1 MSWHTSGSFTHGGHT
16 YTVGNSY
23 PISKSITV
31 YGSGTGSGAYTT
43 KSGITL
49 TITGYYDQSS
59 TYPYPIRVKLSDP
72 AYVRFTNS
80 STLYGAITSYTVSFN
95 ANGGSSPPSAQTKK
109 YGFTLTLTTSKPSRT
124 GYTFSRWNTKSD
136 NTGIGY
142 SSGGSYTSNSSA
154 TLYAIWTANKYT
166 VTLNANGGS
175 GGTGSV
181 SATYA
186 ANMPSATMPTRSGY
200 KFAGYY
206 DTSAE
211 TGGTQYYT
219 ATGTSART
227 WNKTAATTLYAR
239 WTASSA
245 TISFEGNGATD
256 GEMADQTVNQTVATP
271 LQKNSFIKTGYHLIG
286 WAESSEGE
294 IIYQDQGLI
303 TIPAGTTE
311 KTLYAIWQIN
321 NYYINYIGND
331 NDYGL
336 MSKQICTYNSP
347 INLYPNIYRKRK
359 KQFKYWA
366 NLESFTKRI
375 SEEYSENN
383 VTISYQLNDDEIFIS
398 ASAGINQDGVDN
410 PKGFN
415 IIRGPFY
422 NKHSRIVTVTGNGIS
437 SAEEKEFYL
446 DIVIADS
453 SYIANLEITVAEIP
467 SETVSFELKSGEQII
482 INSELAPQDFTSTT
496 INVELKYPSKYT
508 TITCPIPEWAES
520 INIISS
526 GAEYDTYVN
535 QATVLNL
542 CSGHEEIYNLY
553 VIWQEGLSKP
563 VRIFNDIISYIGQ
576 NTYSVGSIFITNTN
590 QNPSSFLWG
599 EWKLVKKQF
608 IPKTINNF
616 ITYNTTNTQ
625 GTCNSV
631 AEVYPTAINIKGY
644 WYPKV
649 AHADSTLTIGS
660 YDLATLGLTEC
671 KQVPWVAVSDG
682 LNSAFLTYINNTIQA
697 VQVVPATNATSVAA
711 NASYPVY
718 FNTFVM
724 FENPKNM
731 LDNAC
736 DKFFWKRIK

>member
-1 MSWHTSGSFTHGGHT
+1 MATITSGSRSGGGKTFTVGDTVYFTNYSTSLNGGAGSNSGYTMPWHGKITKLYDTT
-16 YTVGNSY
+16 YTNWIYTQSNADATGKTSSY
-23 PISKSITV
+23 AMLIRPSWATKGYKITV
-31 YGSGTGSGAYTT
+31 
-43 KSGITL
+43 
-49 TITGYYDQSS
+49 
-59 TYPYPIRVKLSDP
+59 TYNK
-72 AYVRFTNS
+72 
-80 STLYGAITSYTVSFN
+80 
-95 ANGGSSPPSAQTKK
+95 NGGSSGTASQTG
-109 YGFTLTLTTSKPSRT
+109 YVGASLTGTAART
-124 GYTFSRWNTKSD
+124 GYTFAGWYTAA
-136 NTGIGY
+136 
-142 SSGGSYTSNSSA
+142 SGGSKVTTIPSSA
-154 TLYAIWTANKYT
+154 TTYYAHWTAKAITIAY
-166 VTLNANGGS
+166 NANGGS
-175 GGTGSV
+175 GTMANSTGSYGT
-181 SATYA
+181 AITLR
-186 ANMPSATMPTRSGY
+186 ANSFTRSGY
-200 KFAGYY
+200 TFAGWA
-206 DTSAE
+206 TSATGSKVYNNQQSVTNIN
-211 TGGTQYYT
+211 TGGT
-219 ATGTSART
+219 
-227 WNKTAATTLYAR
+227 TTLYAV
-239 WTASSA
+239 WVQSAA
-245 TISFEGNGATD
+245 TITFNANGGEGENYTQQVSQA
-256 GEMADQTVNQTVATP
+256 VATKLSP
-271 LQKNSFIKTGYHLIG
+271 NLFTKTGYHLLG
-286 WAESSEGE
+286 WAEQSEGD

-303 TIPAGTTE
+303 TIPSGTSA

-321 NYYINYIGND
+321 NYYINYIGNN

-383 VTISYQLNDDEIFIS
+383 VTISYQLSDDEIFIS

-437 SAEEKEFYL
+437 SAEQKEFYL
-446 DIVIADS
+446 DINIVDT
-453 SYIANLEITVAEIP
+453 SYTANLEITVSEIP
-467 SETVSFELKSGEQII
+467 FETVSFELKSGEQTIVF
-482 INSELAPQDFTSTT
+482 SELAPQDFTSTT
-496 INVELKYPSKYT
+496 INIELKYPSKYT
-508 TITCPIPEWAES
+508 TISCPTPEWAES
-520 INIISS
+520 INITSS
-526 GAEYDTYVN
+526 GAGYDTYVN

-553 VIWQEGLSKP
+553 AIWQEGISKP

-576 NTYSVGSIFITNTN
+576 NTYPVGSIFITNTN
-590 QNPSSFLWG
+590 QNPGSFLWG

-631 AEVYPTAINIKGY
+631 AEIYPTAINIKGY

-697 VQVVPATNATSVAA
+697 VQVVPATNATSIAA

-718 FNTFVM
+718 FNTFVI

>member
-1 MSWHTSGSFTHGGHT
+1 MATITSGSRSGGGKTFTVGDTVYFTNYSTSLNGGAGSNSGYTMPWHGKITKLYDTT
-16 YTVGNSY
+16 YTNWIYTQSNADAAGKTSAY
-23 PISKSITV
+23 TMLIRPSWATKGYKITV
-31 YGSGTGSGAYTT
+31 
-43 KSGITL
+43 
-49 TITGYYDQSS
+49 
-59 TYPYPIRVKLSDP
+59 TYNK
-72 AYVRFTNS
+72 
-80 STLYGAITSYTVSFN
+80 
-95 ANGGSSPPSAQTKK
+95 NGGSSGTASQTG
-109 YGFTLTLTTSKPSRT
+109 YVGASLTGTAART
-124 GYTFSRWNTKSD
+124 GYTFAGWYTAA
-136 NTGIGY
+136 
-142 SSGGSYTSNSSA
+142 SGGSKVTTIPSSA
-154 TLYAIWTANKYT
+154 TTYYAHWTAKAITIAY
-166 VTLNANGGS
+166 NANGGS
-175 GGTGSV
+175 GTMANSTGSYGT
-181 SATYA
+181 AITLR
-186 ANMPSATMPTRSGY
+186 ANSFTRSGY
-200 KFAGYY
+200 TFAGWA
-206 DTSAE
+206 TSATGSKVYNNQQSVTNIN
-211 TGGTQYYT
+211 TGGT
-219 ATGTSART
+219 
-227 WNKTAATTLYAR
+227 TTLYAV
-239 WTASSA
+239 WVQSTA
-245 TISFEGNGATD
+245 TITFKANGGEGENYTQQVSQA
-256 GEMADQTVNQTVATP
+256 VATQLSP
-271 LQKNSFIKTGYHLIG
+271 NLFTKTGYHLLG
-286 WAESSEGE
+286 WAEQSEGD

-303 TIPAGTTE
+303 TIPSGTST
-311 KTLYAIWQIN
+311 KTLYAKWQIN

-347 INLYPNIYRKRK
+347 VNLYPNVYRKRK

-398 ASAGINQDGVDN
+398 ASAGINQDGIDN

-437 SAEEKEFYL
+437 SAEQKNFYL
-446 DIVIADS
+446 DINIVDT
-453 SYIANLEITVAEIP
+453 SYTANLEIIVSEIP
-467 SETVSFELKSGEQII
+467 SETVSLELKSGEQVITDL
-482 INSELAPQDFTSTT
+482 ELTPQDFTSTT
-496 INVELKYPSKYT
+496 INIELKYPSKYT
-508 TITCPIPEWAES
+508 TITCPTPEWAES
-520 INIISS
+520 INITSS

-535 QATVLNL
+535 QVTVLNL
-542 CSGHEEIYNLY
+542 CDEHEEIYNLY
-553 VIWQEGLSKP
+553 AIWQEGISKP

-576 NTYSVGSIFITNTN
+576 NTYPVGSIFITNTN

-631 AEVYPTAINIKGY
+631 AEIYPTAINIKGY

-682 LNSAFLTYINNTIQA
+682 LNSAFLTYINNTIQM

-711 NASYPVY
+711 NASNPIY

-731 LDNAC
+731 LDSAC
-736 DKFFWKRIK
+736 NKFFWKRIK